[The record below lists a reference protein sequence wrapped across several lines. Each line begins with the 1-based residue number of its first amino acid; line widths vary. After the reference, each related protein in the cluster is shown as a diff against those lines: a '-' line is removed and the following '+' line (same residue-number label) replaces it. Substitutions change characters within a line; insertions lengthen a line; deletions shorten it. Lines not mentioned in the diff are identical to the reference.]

1 MGYGPA
7 YRNKKSKPLALPMEV
22 YCLECGEGLAGGEE
36 IDQDLFTRILFY
48 RKWYLKYRIYL
59 SGEWPVLKEE
69 QEKKGWLI
77 KFLDLILFT
86 FHV

>member
-48 RKWYLKYRIYL
+48 RK
-59 SGEWPVLKEE
+59 
-69 QEKKGWLI
+69 
-77 KFLDLILFT
+77 
-86 FHV
+86 